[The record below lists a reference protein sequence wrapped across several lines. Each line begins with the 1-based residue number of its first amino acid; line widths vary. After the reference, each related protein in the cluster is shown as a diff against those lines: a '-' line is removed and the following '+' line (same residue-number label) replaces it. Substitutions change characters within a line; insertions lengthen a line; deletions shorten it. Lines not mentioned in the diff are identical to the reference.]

1 MQALGRTQANAL
13 LAETLR
19 IEEQGGLAVLSGA
32 RRRSSG
38 GIFFHLAYTT
48 GITKAGE
55 PLSRQVPQVR
65 HKKAAIEKR
74 EPVQPPAPPFRWEDR
89 KEVITA
95 IGTTKGKVTTVKITL
110 IGQLGSVADRR
121 TAVPA
126 GPTSLAAVLAAAAHN
141 SQMNDPQR
149 LQEYVAPPNKLAR
162 CLTRHGH
169 TSGFPNA
176 GCPYGTSG
184 RVNPTPLHFG
194 HATASCCD

>member
-1 MQALGRTQANAL
+1 MENEEQPVVEPVSPPENKRVWEPSQHQTAQQIADHLGEKQADARTQILRIVQALGRTQANAL

-19 IEEQGGLAVLSGA
+19 IEEQGGLSVKSGA
-32 RRRSSG
+32 RRRSPG
-38 GIFFHLAYTT
+38 GVFFHLAYTT
-48 GITKAGE
+48 GITKSGE

-65 HKKAAIEKR
+65 HKKAATEKR

-126 GPTSLAAVLAAAAHN
+126 GPTSLAAVLAAA
-141 SQMNDPQR
+141 
-149 LQEYVAPPNKLAR
+149 
-162 CLTRHGH
+162 
-169 TSGFPNA
+169 
-176 GCPYGTSG
+176 
-184 RVNPTPLHFG
+184 
-194 HATASCCD
+194 